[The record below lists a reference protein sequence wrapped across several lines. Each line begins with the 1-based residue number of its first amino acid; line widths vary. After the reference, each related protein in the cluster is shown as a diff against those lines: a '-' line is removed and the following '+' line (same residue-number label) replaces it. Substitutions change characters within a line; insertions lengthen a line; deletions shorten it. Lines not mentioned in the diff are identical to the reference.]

1 MRGDQV
7 SAVGS
12 QRLGR
17 KITCLLSLGSGELW
31 IGTEH
36 GVFRSNGANLTQI
49 ELPFHLRHARVFAMI
64 RDRGSNIWLS
74 TSDGLFRVNGAEV
87 SRYAD
92 GRGTDAPVT
101 ARRALACQSI
111 KA

>member
-17 KITCLLSLGSGELW
+17 KITCLLSLDLGVVVLDREWCFYIERGELPQ
-31 IGTEH
+31 
-36 GVFRSNGANLTQI
+36 SNFLQAS
-49 ELPFHLRHARVFAMI
+49 PLRHARVFAMI
-64 RDRGSNIWLS
+64 RDRGSNIWLIPLMGHFS
-74 TSDGLFRVNGAEV
+74 QWRGSLAIRGWPQDRRTSDGSG
-87 SRYAD
+87 
-92 GRGTDAPVT
+92 G
-101 ARRALACQSI
+101 LACQSI